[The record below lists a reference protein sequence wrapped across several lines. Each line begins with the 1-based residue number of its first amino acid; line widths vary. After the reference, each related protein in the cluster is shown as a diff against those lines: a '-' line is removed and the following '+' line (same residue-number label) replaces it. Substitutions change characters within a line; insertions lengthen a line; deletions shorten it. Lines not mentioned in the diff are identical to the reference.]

1 MRNAAGWKF
10 DLYWKLSN
18 QISRSINRSDRSHL
32 SIFLIRFVWKSGAA
46 QKALGNSRKA
56 ESRGLSRLMFQFDQK
71 VGGGIIMECTNSK
84 TLLNPGNK
92 RHKCWN
98 DQKVGGGKIMKYTF
112 QNTLKS
118 RQQGSRP
125 KCWIDRLQAVRRIEQ
140 ATTRLRCSPWMEYQY
155 QAKGKPSE
163 KRAANEISRKLAYL
177 SSSGINF
184 VALMSSAPLLRQRK
198 RSTQALLCSIWGY
211 NYPGPIPLIF

>member
-1 MRNAAGWKF
+1 
-10 DLYWKLSN
+10 
-18 QISRSINRSDRSHL
+18 
-32 SIFLIRFVWKSGAA
+32 
-46 QKALGNSRKA
+46 
-56 ESRGLSRLMFQFDQK
+56 
-71 VGGGIIMECTNSK
+71 
-84 TLLNPGNK
+84 
-92 RHKCWN
+92 
-98 DQKVGGGKIMKYTF
+98 MKYTF

-140 ATTRLRCSPWMEYQY
+140 ATTRLRCSPWMEYQF

-184 VALMSSAPLLRQRK
+184 VALMSSAPLLSQRK
-198 RSTQALLCSIWGY
+198 RSSSSTTLLYMGVQLPRTHSSYLLVTTSGPFSL
-211 NYPGPIPLIF
+211 PGPSLPRHFSFGIFLETLPVCSLVGLFSAHWNSSQGLQCNKIIQNTNTNKNLSTNKNRGQS